1 MAEKSDELRRRHPR
15 AVPHKGTVFFFDW
28 RTTDGVSTPGVTARV
43 PGINNLA
50 APAAAIPRLSS
61 IGRVAGIDSMLCCYR
76 DDRKRKKRV
85 SLLIVT
91 TAVTASRFLLV
102 RIQLTSVRSCTHCE
116 RSGSTTYNN
125 NCNFNAYPTFYNIGT
140 SFALSM
146 GARLFLRMHF
156 IFYRNHGIPDNEG
169 KPLTGRHSCTGWHRR
184 SGAGSCAVVAAVIK
198 TATRRPPHH
207 VLNGPGTRNS
217 RVRVLCLKCRNED
230 ITPEASCICEA
241 GMELG

>member
-1 MAEKSDELRRRHPR
+1 
-15 AVPHKGTVFFFDW
+15 
-28 RTTDGVSTPGVTARV
+28 
-43 PGINNLA
+43 
-50 APAAAIPRLSS
+50 
-61 IGRVAGIDSMLCCYR
+61 MLCCYR

-102 RIQLTSVRSCTHCE
+102 KIQLTSVRSCTHCE

-146 GARLFLRMHF
+146 GARLFLRMHY
-156 IFYRNHGIPDNEG
+156 IFYRIHGIPDNEG
-169 KPLTGRHSCTGWHRR
+169 KPLTGRHSCAGWHRR
-184 SGAGSCAVVAAVIK
+184 SGTGSCAVVAAVIK

-207 VLNGPGTRNS
+207 VLKMPGTRHTWA
-217 RVRVLCLKCRNED
+217 RVLCLKCR
-230 ITPEASCICEA
+230 ITCRSIPVNRTHTFGHNTSFAYFMLTVSFVVETVAQLQLAIHSNTHQKNMMMA
-241 GMELG
+241 NTPW